1 MSKCQAP
8 QNPGLALPRV
18 QVNKRDGLSPSLLGC
33 CGNIPGQAGA
43 GEGRDPRAVQRTS
56 PRLESSKGQAG
67 AVREQEASCVGEDV
81 G

>member
-18 QVNKRDGLSPSLLGC
+18 QVNKRDGLNPSLLGC
-33 CGNIPGQAGA
+33 CGNIAGQAGA
-43 GEGRDPRAVQRTS
+43 GEGWDPRAVQRTS
-56 PRLESSKGQAG
+56 RRPESSKGQAG